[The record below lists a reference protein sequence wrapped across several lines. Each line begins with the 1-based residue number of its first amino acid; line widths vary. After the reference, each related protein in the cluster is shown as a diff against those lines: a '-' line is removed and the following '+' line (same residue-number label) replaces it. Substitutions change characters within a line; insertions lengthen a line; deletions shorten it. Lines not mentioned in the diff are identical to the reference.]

1 MPLLKIV
8 ILAHIPL
15 IREGL
20 RALLADERD
29 FRVTTLAPS
38 DEIIDELLAAAPHAL
53 LLDVQVL
60 EREGWNLLE
69 DLRRALPALTTL
81 IIGDDAQDQRV
92 AHALTLGARGF
103 LLRETSAQEM
113 ANALR
118 AAHSGMIVLHPQI
131 ANALLETVRANENE
145 REENESSAN
154 DLIEPLSERELDVLR
169 LMTRGMANKQIAAEL
184 FITEHTVKFHI
195 RAILAKLGATNRTA
209 AVTLSLQ
216 KGLVSL

>member
-118 AAHSGMIVLHPQI
+118 AAHSGVIVLHPQI
-131 ANALLETVRANENE
+131 ATALLETARTNENE
-145 REENESSAN
+145 RGENESSAN